1 MDRRELVK
9 MLPALMIGG
18 SVNFLAA
25 TKTDD
30 PLHVP
35 DDSAVSA
42 VRFNGKTYALGFQIP
57 NNDSAKVTMLISTL
71 NRCMER
77 TILEVAKFT

>member
-9 MLPALMIGG
+9 MLPALIIGG
-18 SVNFLAA
+18 GVNFLPA

-30 PLHVP
+30 PLHIP

-42 VRFNGKTYALGFQIP
+42 VRFNGKTYALGFPIP
-57 NNDSAKVTMLISTL
+57 KDDPVELTMLISTL
-71 NRCMER
+71 NRCLER
-77 TILEVAKFT
+77 TIMEVAKFT